1 MSGVVSVDRAVF
13 GERSPAG
20 PAAHVARL
28 GHSPADTHLRQLC
41 ALCHLGAAKE
51 AFGPNDEATRGGGCN
66 ACHLAYDAAALA
78 ALRRYERERK
88 RGHAEAPTVHPAWK
102 EFFAAYE
109 TALNDAIAKA
119 KHQRSQVS
127 RLEPTELESDP
138 MHWLYPETK
147 GRLKELYS
155 VCPVIRGR
163 RSYKEPL
170 FLGEFSPPSV
180 SAAVQ
185 R

>member
-1 MSGVVSVDRAVF
+1 LLLTNKKTNKGRRTRAWAPLI
-13 GERSPAG
+13 ST
-20 PAAHVARL
+20 L
-28 GHSPADTHLRQLC
+28 T
-41 ALCHLGAAKE
+41 
-51 AFGPNDEATRGGGCN
+51 
-66 ACHLAYDAAALA
+66 
-78 ALRRYERERK
+78 RERDWCFDK
-88 RGHAEAPTVHPAWK
+88 RLAPTVHPAWK

-138 MHWLYPETK
+138 MYWLYPETK

-163 RSYKEPL
+163 RSYREPL